1 MGVKR
6 VWAVC
11 EDGRRFEGDL
21 LIGADGIWSKV
32 RDRKG
37 LCTAAV
43 STAVGFDTFLLHASH
58 MFDVHASRWSHHLW

>member
-32 RDRKG
+32 HPWRQALGVVVTPWEDTKQCATWAAETRKIK
-37 LCTAAV
+37 AV
-43 STAVGFDTFLLHASH
+43 RFVVG
-58 MFDVHASRWSHHLW
+58 

>member
-1 MGVKR
+1 MCAQVDEMGVKR

-32 RDRKG
+32 RSSFGHSHLRHRDAPVRPEQ
-37 LCTAAV
+37 CATRAA
-43 STAVGFDTFLLHASH
+43 G
-58 MFDVHASRWSHHLW
+58 

>member
-32 RDRKG
+32 RWFCNSHSAASWCPRK
-37 LCTAAV
+37 T
-43 STAVGFDTFLLHASH
+43 
-58 MFDVHASRWSHHLW
+58 

>member
-1 MGVKR
+1 MKR

-32 RDRKG
+32 RCSSAAHSAHSGRWFSSW
-37 LCTAAV
+37 LCA
-43 STAVGFDTFLLHASH
+43 
-58 MFDVHASRWSHHLW
+58 

>member
-1 MGVKR
+1 MKVMCMQRLPERMHMALQLHRCSRHCPMLCLGEQVDDMGVKR

-32 RDRKG
+32 
-37 LCTAAV
+37 CE
-43 STAVGFDTFLLHASH
+43 
-58 MFDVHASRWSHHLW
+58 

>member
-1 MGVKR
+1 MLHAGEQVDDMGVKR

-32 RDRKG
+32 CDKKSCTKQQLLISVG
-37 LCTAAV
+37 LDA
-43 STAVGFDTFLLHASH
+43 FLLHA
-58 MFDVHASRWSHHLW
+58 RHL